1 MKAAPRFPADLLRS
15 GLRRVP
21 AERRSLAVSY
31 LLWCLALVGVCGLQ
45 RFYNRKPISGLLWL
59 FSFGLCGLGQL
70 VDLLLIPSM
79 VEEANQPVLLAEAL
93 AQLEAAEGPSLE
105 RQLLLLARR
114 RGPQGFTLN
123 DALVELE
130 LPRSIDSATVSAE
143 IERLLLAQL
152 LDVGNDPRG
161 RVVYREP

>member
-1 MKAAPRFPADLLRS
+1 MKAAPRSPADPLRS
-15 GLRRVP
+15 GLRRLP

-70 VDLLLIPSM
+70 VDLLLIPAM
-79 VEEANQPVLLAEAL
+79 VEEANQPLRLAEAL
-93 AQLEAAEGPSLE
+93 AQLEGAEGPSLE

-114 RGPQGFTLN
+114 AGPQGFTLN

-130 LPRSIDSATVSAE
+130 LPRLIDSTTVSAE
-143 IERLLLAQL
+143 IERLLHAQL